1 MNGNTRIQTHGD
13 RKDLNLPI
21 RLLQEKKNSKIGLE
35 LIAFAVA
42 IKCAF
47 PDSRMR
53 NISATAVQHL
63 LQCRFDKAKRLL
75 QEAKDYPSL
84 FEYNPKTN
92 SLLAKNM
99 AKPYYSMSRS
109 RNGYI
114 MKDAEIY
121 KLEIKDYSL
130 KDLVKHFKFILAA
143 YPVWAKEM
151 KEEKVAKDA
160 LHFKRRQ
167 NFKHSFIRTSP
178 VSQHSL
184 QKAAGLNNRKAVQRL
199 TKAMEQRGEW
209 SVNRHHLKFAGFYAC
224 QTEVMK
230 QKFDP
235 RFMVILPEDGAVCYK
250 QYNDYTLSADGMM
263 RFKHVIFNHRT
274 RLRSRY
280 VKPETEGT
288 KQPTR
293 TEALWN
299 LTTEN
304 MTQNICGN
312 PFGEEVVNNCRR
324 MNVAEVLA
332 MIDAHDCETR
342 KYC

>member
-1 MNGNTRIQTHGD
+1 MNADKHIVTHGD
-13 RKDLNLPI
+13 RAYLNLPI
-21 RLLQEKKNSKIGLE
+21 RLLQEKRQSKIGQE
-35 LIAFAVA
+35 LIALGVE

-47 PDSRMR
+47 PDSRMK
-53 NISATAVQHL
+53 NISPTAVQTL
-63 LQCRFDKAKRLL
+63 LHCGFNKAKRLL
-75 QEAKDYPSL
+75 QEAKNYPSL

-99 AKPYYSMSRS
+99 VKPFYSLSKSRKGETME
-109 RNGYI
+109 NAI
-114 MKDAEIY
+114 CY

-130 KDLVKHFKFILAA
+130 KELVKLFKFVLTE
-143 YPVWAKEM
+143 YTVWAKKV

-160 LHFKRRQ
+160 LRFKR
-167 NFKHSFIRTSP
+167 NKKNNHSFIRTSP
-178 VSQHSL
+178 ISQYSL

-199 TKAMEQRGEW
+199 TKAMEQQGEW

-235 RFMVILPEDGAVCYK
+235 KFMVILPEDGAVCYK

-342 KYC
+342 KYR